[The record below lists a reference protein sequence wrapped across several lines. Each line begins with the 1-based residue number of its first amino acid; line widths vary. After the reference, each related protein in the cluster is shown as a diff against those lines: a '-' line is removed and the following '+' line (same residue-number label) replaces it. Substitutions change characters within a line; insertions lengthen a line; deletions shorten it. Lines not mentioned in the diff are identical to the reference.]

1 LRVDGAGAEHYAA
14 VLALLAAEPAW
25 QTDIVHAEVDRVGGH
40 PVGSVTFS
48 VRYRENALTE
58 LLAAA
63 GRQSIGIEVLGYVDG

>member
-1 LRVDGAGAEHYAA
+1 
-14 VLALLAAEPAW
+14 
-25 QTDIVHAEVDRVGGH
+25 
-40 PVGSVTFS
+40 VTFS